1 VDPPASAKSA
11 YPISGLSF
19 VLMPKDRPNGVE
31 QGAIRDFVAYA
42 ISGGQE
48 GSEDL
53 SYAGL
58 PDSLREQG
66 RQLLNQLSANG
77 QPLK

>member
-1 VDPPASAKSA
+1 
-11 YPISGLSF
+11 
-19 VLMPKDRPNGVE
+19 MPKDRPNGAE

-42 ISGGQE
+42 ISSGQE